1 MKKIIFIIFV
11 LIIPPAIS
19 AEQIY
24 ILDFK
29 KTLNESI
36 AGKKA
41 QKSFKNILE
50 KGIKKINDQQKK
62 NKEEENKIISQKKV
76 LSSEEYKKKVSSL
89 RKKVSNLN
97 VERQKL
103 LEQVASKRKKAKA
116 ELLNVLNPIITNYMK
131 EKNIKVILDK
141 RSVLMADSNLDV
153 TDEVLKILNDKV
165 KSLNID

>member
-29 KTLNESI
+29 KTLNVSI

-116 ELLNVLNPIITNYMK
+116 ELLKVLNPIITNYMK

-141 RSVLMADSNLDV
+141 RSVLMADSTLDV

>member
-62 NKEEENKIISQKKV
+62 NKEEENKIINK
-76 LSSEEYKKKVSSL
+76 
-89 RKKVSNLN
+89 
-97 VERQKL
+97 
-103 LEQVASKRKKAKA
+103 
-116 ELLNVLNPIITNYMK
+116 PTMC
-131 EKNIKVILDK
+131 
-141 RSVLMADSNLDV
+141 
-153 TDEVLKILNDKV
+153 
-165 KSLNID
+165 